1 MEPLTP
7 QIREK
12 LEKLES
18 LQSALDSTI
27 LQKQRIEEELSEAE
41 RAIEALKEHTSDEV
55 YQFLGKILIK
65 KEREKALL
73 ELQERL
79 ELLKLRSS
87 ALEKQEEK
95 IKEKIQELGEDVRG
109 SLKGQ

>member
-1 MEPLTP
+1 MESLSPE
-7 QIREK
+7 IREK

-18 LQSALDSTI
+18 LQSALDSTV
-27 LQKQRIEEELSEAE
+27 LQKQRIEEELSETG

-65 KEREKALL
+65 KEREKMLL
-73 ELQERL
+73 ELQERT

-87 ALEKQEEK
+87 ALEKQQERL
-95 IKEKIQELGEDVRG
+95 KEKIQELGESVRG
-109 SLKGQ
+109 SLSGQ